1 MPEPQKVEIDDLK
14 RGEYYFIEFYVPG
27 YSNSQGMLIGK
38 FEKKL
43 DNLNSIPGT
52 QRGIHF
58 THGPY
63 AEFSEIKIKR
73 TPLRTQ
79 HETKY
84 FAVYQPNSGGYK
96 FYTIPSEQIRRGS
109 AQISSQGGK
118 ELPQEMTQDIMGY
131 AAPPPDLS
139 RFKRRTNR
147 FGGRSRRKH
156 KRKTNKKRKNVT
168 HKRKSRRKGVKRRNK
183 MT

>member
-1 MPEPQKVEIDDLK
+1 MPEPQKVEIDELIH
-14 RGEYYFIEFYVPG
+14 GEYYFIECYVPG
-27 YSNSQGMLIGK
+27 YGNSQGMLIGK

-43 DNLNSIPGT
+43 DNLNTIPGT

-63 AEFSEIKIKR
+63 AEFSEIKIKK

-96 FYTIPSEQIRRGS
+96 FYTIPSEQIRRES
-109 AQISSQGGK
+109 AQISSKGGI
-118 ELPQEMTQDIMGY
+118 EVPAEISQDIMRY
-131 AAPPPDLS
+131 AALPPTSP
-139 RFKRRTNR
+139 FIRRKYSI
-147 FGGRSRRKH
+147 GGRSRRKH

-168 HKRKSRRKGVKRRNK
+168 HKRKSRRKGVKRRYK
-183 MT
+183 MS